1 MKKAI
6 VLYNAR
12 SNGLGNRLRAS
23 LGARNLAEATG
34 RHLFVVWPT
43 GKLFRPRF
51 SDLWEGRLGTP
62 LPLAASRALATF
74 FPYRTENVAGIRTD
88 DHLPVWQIKTGSVL
102 VVPEGVRDWEV
113 DLRALRPVASIS
125 ERIERTHGQ
134 FAGEPYVGVQ
144 VRSHAVSHD
153 KTRVA
158 SPVAWFRDRLDA
170 VRAQSPDVRFFLSCD
185 RPDVQEELMARYP
198 GSVALD
204 DKGGYNTV
212 EGVQSA
218 VADAYLLA
226 SSSHIIGPAHS
237 SFVEL
242 AVRLANH
249 VVPFENSTKDARFDP
264 TSFTTAQ
271 DPLHPAT
278 RAN

>member
-6 VLYNAR
+6 VIYNAR

-62 LPLAASRALATF
+62 LPLAASQALATL
-74 FPYRTENVAGIRTD
+74 FPYRTENVAGIRVD
-88 DHLPVWQIKTGSVL
+88 DRLPLWQIRTGSVL
-102 VVPEGVRDWEV
+102 AVPEGVRDWEV
-113 DLRALRPVASIS
+113 DLRALTPIASIA
-125 ERIERTHGQ
+125 ERIRRTHAE

-158 SPVAWFRDRLDA
+158 SPVEWFRDRLDA
-170 VRAQSPDVRFFLSCD
+170 VRADSPDVRFFLSCD
-185 RPDVQEELMARYP
+185 RPEVQDEFMARYP
-198 GSVALD
+198 GSVALA

-226 SSSHIIGPAHS
+226 SAGHIIGPAHS

-242 AVRLANH
+242 AVRLADH
-249 VVPFENSTKDARFDP
+249 VVPFENSAKQVLFDA
-264 TSFTTAQ
+264 SGFTTVPDALRPAQ
-271 DPLHPAT
+271 
-278 RAN
+278 RSR